1 MRTILATLAVA
12 AATAI
17 ATPAVA
23 ADLSASIMR
32 PTPVDASTGRV
43 AGQMP
48 GASGPAD
55 YYVAVDLKPGDLM
68 TQLVVSGTPGAM
80 KKLTL
85 ELLNSAARI
94 ADSGYVMTEREG
106 KATATKSYPI
116 DSAGR
121 YVIRLRAEGKEAAK
135 FCVLLGG
142 SALPTAVGAG
152 CEDEARASADP
163 APAPAIQPP
172 AESKQVQ
179 VIRTKCEARLRIG
192 SDLLF
197 DFDRHAVRA
206 EALAV
211 LDEVKRLLGTQD
223 ATVEGHTDGKGT
235 DSYNQALSERRAEAV
250 RAALVDRGMAA
261 SQFATRGF
269 GKTRP
274 VAPNEQADGKDDPE
288 GRQKNRRV
296 EIVVNTCAQ
305 EAQRAGNP
313 TR

>member
-1 MRTILATLAVA
+1 MRTLLATLALA
-12 AATAI
+12 TATAI
-17 ATPAVA
+17 ATPALA
-23 ADLSASIMR
+23 ADLSGSIMR
-32 PTPVDASTGRV
+32 PTPVDVSTGRV

-48 GASGPAD
+48 GAAGPAD
-55 YYVAVDLKPGDLM
+55 YYIAVDLKPGDLV
-68 TQLVVSGTPGAM
+68 TQLLVSGTPGAM
-80 KKLTL
+80 KKLSL
-85 ELLNSAARI
+85 ELLDSSARV

-116 DSAGR
+116 DGAGR
-121 YVIRLRAEGKEAAK
+121 YVIRLRADGKETAK

-152 CEDEARASADP
+152 CEDEARASSEP
-163 APAPAIQPP
+163 APATSIQPP
-172 AESKQVQ
+172 PAQVQ

-192 SDLLF
+192 ADLLF
-197 DFDRHAVRA
+197 DFDRHTVRP
-206 EALAV
+206 EALVV
-211 LDEVKRLLGTQD
+211 LDEVKRLLGSQD

-235 DSYNQALSERRAEAV
+235 DSYNQGLSERRAEAV

-269 GKTRP
+269 GKSRP
-274 VAPNEQADGKDDPE
+274 VAANETDGKDNPE

-296 EIVVNTCAQ
+296 EIVMNTCAQ
-305 EAQRAGNP
+305 EAQRTGNP